1 MKNLLLIATVLLAIT
16 GCRKD
21 IESNTPQQPDLAKG
35 AVKPAATPAKRFEP
49 EHKSTET
56 LGAVTLNNTIYT
68 VATEFTDA
76 VAFKQEAVN
85 QNGQPDVLNYREKLV
100 HLIKTGKDTITLN
113 KAFFKK
119 QLPDYA
125 SMILQGALLNHKFKS
140 GTFPLLVYFCMP
152 DSDYCF
158 YFDVSIGPAGKIS
171 IRQVEEDDY

>member
-1 MKNLLLIATVLLAIT
+1 M
-16 GCRKD
+16 
-21 IESNTPQQPDLAKG
+21 
-35 AVKPAATPAKRFEP
+35 
-49 EHKSTET
+49 
-56 LGAVTLNNTIYT
+56 
-68 VATEFTDA
+68 
-76 VAFKQEAVN
+76 
-85 QNGQPDVLNYREKLV
+85 LNYREKLV
-100 HLIKTGKDTITLN
+100 HLIKTSNDSITLN

-119 QLPDYA
+119 QLPDYE